1 MLNNTKNYKNESC
14 IDFEEIDTLLK
25 KYVRVKTYLS
35 MKPIFGE
42 ILESTESTITVIPE
56 YIESFE
62 DINYDKKEASA
73 LQMFHHLLEKLWH
86 STDNPV
92 YRILL

>member
-42 ILESTESTITVIPE
+42 ILEST
-56 YIESFE
+56 
-62 DINYDKKEASA
+62 KKICKSKN
-73 LQMFHHLLEKLWH
+73 L
-86 STDNPV
+86 S
-92 YRILL
+92 

>member
-62 DINYDKKEASA
+62 VIKGSMDDVFINITRKGNK
-73 LQMFHHLLEKLWH
+73 
-86 STDNPV
+86 
-92 YRILL
+92 

>member
-1 MLNNTKNYKNESC
+1 MLNNTKNYKNVSC

-42 ILESTESTITVIPE
+42 ILESTESTITVVPE

-62 DINYDKKEASA
+62 DINYDKLITYLLPKSSLIEVKE
-73 LQMFHHLLEKLWH
+73 
-86 STDNPV
+86 
-92 YRILL
+92 IL

>member
-35 MKPIFGE
+35 MKPIFGK
-42 ILESTESTITVIPE
+42 ILESTESTITVVPE

-62 DINYDKKEASA
+62 DINYDKLITYLLPKSSLIEVKE
-73 LQMFHHLLEKLWH
+73 
-86 STDNPV
+86 
-92 YRILL
+92 IL

>member
-1 MLNNTKNYKNESC
+1 MLNNTKNESC

-42 ILESTESTITVIPE
+42 ILESTESTITVVRE

-62 DINYDKKEASA
+62 DINYDKLITYLLPKSSLIEVKE
-73 LQMFHHLLEKLWH
+73 
-86 STDNPV
+86 
-92 YRILL
+92 IL

>member
-35 MKPIFGE
+35 MKPIFG
-42 ILESTESTITVIPE
+42 
-56 YIESFE
+56 
-62 DINYDKKEASA
+62 
-73 LQMFHHLLEKLWH
+73 
-86 STDNPV
+86 
-92 YRILL
+92 

>member
-42 ILESTESTITVIPE
+42 ILESTESTITVVPK

-62 DINYDKKEASA
+62 VIKGSMDDVFINITRKGNK
-73 LQMFHHLLEKLWH
+73 
-86 STDNPV
+86 
-92 YRILL
+92 

>member
-35 MKPIFGE
+35 MKPIF
-42 ILESTESTITVIPE
+42 
-56 YIESFE
+56 E
-62 DINYDKKEASA
+62 DINYDKLITYLLPKSSLIEVKE
-73 LQMFHHLLEKLWH
+73 
-86 STDNPV
+86 
-92 YRILL
+92 IL